1 MQWSAERY
9 AGFSKVKPWLAVNP
23 NYAEINAQAA
33 LENPNSIFYHYQTL
47 IALRKQYAVF
57 RDGTFILLE
66 PESEQLFVY
75 LRETDNEQLL
85 VVCNFTGETVP
96 YQRPSAFSRARL
108 LLSNYE
114 TVTEELR
121 PYEAQLFYQKRS

>member
-1 MQWSAERY
+1 MQWSADRY
-9 AGFSKVKPWLAVNP
+9 AGFSAVKPWLPVNP
-23 NYAEINAQAA
+23 NYTQINVQAA
-33 LENPNSIFYHYQTL
+33 LADPNSVFYHYQAL
-47 IALRKQYAVF
+47 ITLRKQYSVF
-57 RDGTFILLE
+57 RDGAFILLE

-75 LRETDNEQLL
+75 VRETENDQLL